1 MSAGLWPEGVPAP
14 HAPVRHAPPPV
25 ELSAAPT
32 EVQPPLNPFKGVDW
46 SISYIGLLGF
56 VFAITTYA
64 LNIGQVSIILALI
77 GLFTQK
83 DSLRIPLLLQ
93 GLFVFLLWCGVG
105 ALTTN
110 WPTQVQQNVQ
120 DLGKIWLVALVAA
133 NALRTRA
140 QIRFFHF
147 FYLACFAFWP
157 VRGALFNYYIYG
169 QTIFGRAIWKF
180 VYENPNDLAAYCIL
194 QLSLALALYYKERW
208 SVLKIGALMG
218 VFMLPFLVLLTKS
231 RGAFLALAVFI
242 ALLIVG
248 GRRRLRAAVVTVFV
262 GATVLMVVP
271 ASSLERLGGMTKLTS
286 TETVGEADQEG
297 SAFQRYT
304 IWKVARTIIKENW
317 VMGVGLGGYSR
328 AHWRAAV
335 RPQFHPTARGM
346 RDTHSMYLNLLAETG
361 VLGFLIYFFSYGMT
375 LYQIM
380 QIRKRSRE
388 LLPASSQALYVQFL
402 GVLAFYVAGIF
413 GSVAHVSFLI
423 LQVTAVWAFSQIV
436 DAELKRGRV
445 AVRRPESERGPLL
458 SSVAGAR

>member
-1 MSAGLWPEGVPAP
+1 MPVP
-14 HAPVRHAPPPV
+14 HAPIRQAPPAQA
-25 ELSAAPT
+25 ELSAAPA
-32 EVQPPLNPFKGVDW
+32 EVEPPRNPFVGIEW
-46 SISYIGLLGF
+46 SISYVGLLGF

-64 LNIGQVSIILALI
+64 LNIGQISIIVALI
-77 GLFTQK
+77 GLLTQK
-83 DSLRIPLLLQ
+83 HSLRVPLLLQ
-93 GLFVFLLWCGVG
+93 GLFVFLLWCGIG
-105 ALTTN
+105 TLTTS
-110 WPTQVQQNVQ
+110 WPTQVQEKVL
-120 DLGKIWLVALVAA
+120 DLAKIWLVALVAA

-169 QTIFGRAIWKF
+169 QTIFGRAIWKY

-194 QLSLALALYYKERW
+194 QLSLALALYYKEKW
-208 SVLKIGALMG
+208 SVLKIGALLG
-218 VFMLPFLVLLTKS
+218 VFVLPFLVLLTKS
-231 RGAFLALAVFI
+231 RGAFLALAAFI
-242 ALLIVG
+242 ALLIAG
-248 GRRRLRAAVVTVFV
+248 GRRRVRATMVTVLV

-271 ASSLERLGGMTKLTS
+271 KDSLERLAGMSKLTS

-304 IWKVARTIIKENW
+304 IWKVARTIVKENW

-346 RDTHSMYLNLLAETG
+346 RDTHSTYLNLLAETG
-361 VLGFLIYFFSYGMT
+361 VLGFLLYFFSYGMT
-375 LYQIM
+375 LYHIM
-380 QIRKRSRE
+380 QVRKRSKE

-402 GVLAFYVAGIF
+402 GVLAFYIAGIF

-423 LQVTAVWAFSQIV
+423 LQVTAVWAFSEIV
-436 DAELKRGRV
+436 DAELARRRV
-445 AVRRPESERGPLL
+445 AYRRPESDRAPLL
-458 SSVAGAR
+458 SSAAGAR